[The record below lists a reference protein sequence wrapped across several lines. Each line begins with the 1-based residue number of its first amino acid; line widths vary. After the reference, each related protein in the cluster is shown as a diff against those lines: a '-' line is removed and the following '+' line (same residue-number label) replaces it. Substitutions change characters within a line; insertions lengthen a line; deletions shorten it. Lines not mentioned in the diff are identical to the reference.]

1 MIRCRQKNSGRNLSR
16 DRLQAGKNGIM
27 IGQAYSYSEDGKSVD
42 LYTIRQSEYEK
53 LTGEKQIF
61 TTARSLP
68 GIRLKRKKTY

>member
-1 MIRCRQKNSGRNLSR
+1 
-16 DRLQAGKNGIM
+16 M